1 MVNHRQLATGQLVA
15 VLQDAV
21 ITQSQGAQQMLNF
34 HQLLLG
40 LITQL
45 RVSARQKFGGSK
57 LNLLEAFDVS
67 VTFKAF
73 GYEVQAVKNV
83 DFVLPQGKVVG
94 IVGESGS
101 GKSTFARV
109 LSGLQEP
116 TGGYVTYMGSP
127 IQDGKQIYKGELRKA
142 VQMVFQDPYGSLNP
156 RMRIINAVAE
166 AVRVH
171 QNPNKAEAQQI
182 ALDLLKRMGISE
194 IDAFKYPSSLSGGQR
209 QRASVARA
217 LSVQPKILIADEPTS
232 AIDQSAQS
240 QLLELFSELIH
251 DGLSIVLVSHDLG
264 VIRYL
269 TDNVYVMQNGEF
281 VETGSSTKIFENPSN
296 AYTQKLIASI
306 PSSGKK

>member
-1 MVNHRQLATGQLVA
+1 M
-15 VLQDAV
+15 
-21 ITQSQGAQQMLNF
+21 
-34 HQLLLG
+34 
-40 LITQL
+40 
-45 RVSARQKFGGSK
+45 
-57 LNLLEAFDVS
+57 NLLEAFGVN
-67 VTFKAF
+67 VTFKSY

-83 DFVLPQGKVVG
+83 DFVLPQGQVVG

-109 LSGLQEP
+109 LSGIQEP
-116 TGGYVTYMGSP
+116 TSGYVTYLGKP
-127 IQDGKQIYKGELRKA
+127 IQEGKDIYKGELRKA
-142 VQMVFQDPYGSLNP
+142 VQMVFQDPYSSLNP
-156 RMRIINAVAE
+156 RMRIVNAVSE
-166 AVRVH
+166 AVRIH
-171 QNPNKAEAQQI
+171 QNSNKAEAQQI
-182 ALDLLKRMGISE
+182 ALDLLKRMSISE

-240 QLLELFSELIH
+240 QLLELFSELIK

-281 VETGSSTKIFENPSN
+281 VESGFTSKIFSNPTNS
-296 AYTQKLIASI
+296 YTQKLIASI
-306 PSSGKK
+306 PTSRKK

>member
-1 MVNHRQLATGQLVA
+1 M
-15 VLQDAV
+15 
-21 ITQSQGAQQMLNF
+21 
-34 HQLLLG
+34 
-40 LITQL
+40 
-45 RVSARQKFGGSK
+45 
-57 LNLLEAFDVS
+57 NLLEAFGVS
-67 VTFKAF
+67 VTFKSY

-83 DFVLPQGKVVG
+83 DFVLPQGQVVG

-116 TGGYVTYMGSP
+116 TAGHVTYLGKP
-127 IQDGKQIYKGELRKA
+127 IQEGKEIYKGELRKA
-142 VQMVFQDPYGSLNP
+142 VQMVFQDPYSSLNP
-156 RMRIINAVAE
+156 RMRIVNAVSE
-166 AVRVH
+166 AVRIH
-171 QNPNKAEAQQI
+171 QNPDKAEAQHI
-182 ALDLLKRMGISE
+182 ALELLKRMGISQ

-240 QLLELFSELIH
+240 QLLELFSELIN

-281 VETGSSTKIFENPSN
+281 VESGSSAQIFSNPSN

-306 PSSGKK
+306 PSAHKK

>member
-1 MVNHRQLATGQLVA
+1 M
-15 VLQDAV
+15 
-21 ITQSQGAQQMLNF
+21 
-34 HQLLLG
+34 
-40 LITQL
+40 
-45 RVSARQKFGGSK
+45 
-57 LNLLEAFDVS
+57 NLLEAFGVS
-67 VTFKAF
+67 VTFKSY

-83 DFVLPQGKVVG
+83 DFVLPQSQVVG

-109 LSGLQEP
+109 LSGIQEP
-116 TGGYVTYMGSP
+116 TAGHVTYMGKP
-127 IQDGKQIYKGELRKA
+127 IQEGKEIYKGELRKA
-142 VQMVFQDPYGSLNP
+142 VQMVFQDPYSSLNP
-156 RMRIINAVAE
+156 RMRIVNAVAE
-166 AVRVH
+166 AVQIH
-171 QNPNKAEAQQI
+171 QTSNKNEAQHI
-182 ALDLLKRMGISE
+182 ALELLKRMGISE

-240 QLLELFSELIH
+240 QLLELFSELIK

-281 VETGSSTKIFENPSN
+281 VESGSSAQIFSNPAN

-306 PSSGKK
+306 PSARKK

>member
-1 MVNHRQLATGQLVA
+1 M
-15 VLQDAV
+15 
-21 ITQSQGAQQMLNF
+21 
-34 HQLLLG
+34 
-40 LITQL
+40 
-45 RVSARQKFGGSK
+45 
-57 LNLLEAFDVS
+57 NLLEAFGVS
-67 VTFKAF
+67 VTFKSYGF
-73 GYEVQAVKNV
+73 EVQAVKNV
-83 DFVLPQGKVVG
+83 DFVLPQGQVVG

-109 LSGLQEP
+109 LSGIQEP
-116 TGGYVTYMGSP
+116 TAGHVTYMGKP
-127 IQDGKQIYKGELRKA
+127 IQEGKEIYKGELRKA
-142 VQMVFQDPYGSLNP
+142 VQMVFQDPYSSLNP
-156 RMRIINAVAE
+156 RMRIVNAVAE
-166 AVRVH
+166 AVRIH
-171 QNPNKAEAQQI
+171 QTSNKDEAQQI

-240 QLLELFSELIH
+240 QLLELFSELIK

-281 VETGSSTKIFENPSN
+281 VESGSSAQIFSNPAN

-306 PSSGKK
+306 PSARKK

>member
-1 MVNHRQLATGQLVA
+1 M
-15 VLQDAV
+15 
-21 ITQSQGAQQMLNF
+21 
-34 HQLLLG
+34 
-40 LITQL
+40 
-45 RVSARQKFGGSK
+45 
-57 LNLLEAFDVS
+57 NLLEAFDVS
-67 VTFKAF
+67 VTFKTF
-73 GYEVQAVKNV
+73 GFEVQAVKNV
-83 DFVLPQGKVVG
+83 NFVLPQGKVVG

-116 TGGYVTYMGSP
+116 TGGYVTYMGTP
-127 IQDGKQIYKGELRKA
+127 IQDGKHIYKGELRKA

-156 RMRIINAVAE
+156 RMRIINAVSE

-269 TDNVYVMQNGEF
+269 TDDVYVMQNGEF
-281 VETGSSTKIFENPSN
+281 VESGSSTKIFENPSN

>member
-1 MVNHRQLATGQLVA
+1 
-15 VLQDAV
+15 
-21 ITQSQGAQQMLNF
+21 
-34 HQLLLG
+34 
-40 LITQL
+40 
-45 RVSARQKFGGSK
+45 

-116 TGGYVTYMGSP
+116 TGGYVTYLGAP
-127 IQDGKQIYKGELRKA
+127 IQDGKEIYKGELRKA
-142 VQMVFQDPYGSLNP
+142 VQMVFQDPYSSLNP
-156 RMRIINAVAE
+156 RMLIINAVAE

-240 QLLELFSELIH
+240 QLLELFSELIM

-281 VETGSSTKIFENPSN
+281 VETGSSSKIFENPSN

>member
-1 MVNHRQLATGQLVA
+1 M
-15 VLQDAV
+15 
-21 ITQSQGAQQMLNF
+21 
-34 HQLLLG
+34 
-40 LITQL
+40 
-45 RVSARQKFGGSK
+45 
-57 LNLLEAFDVS
+57 NLLEAFGVS
-67 VTFKAF
+67 VTFKSY

-83 DFVLPQGKVVG
+83 DFVLPQGQVVG

-109 LSGLQEP
+109 LSGIQEP
-116 TGGYVTYMGSP
+116 TAGHVTYMGKP
-127 IQDGKQIYKGELRKA
+127 IQEGKEIYKGELRKA
-142 VQMVFQDPYGSLNP
+142 VQMVFQDPYSSLNP
-156 RMRIINAVAE
+156 RMRIVNAVAE
-166 AVRVH
+166 AVQIH
-171 QNPNKAEAQQI
+171 QTSNKDEAQQI

-240 QLLELFSELIH
+240 QLLELFSELIK

-269 TDNVYVMQNGEF
+269 TDNFYVMQNGEY
-281 VETGSSTKIFENPSN
+281 VESGSSAQIFSNPAN

-306 PSSGKK
+306 PSARKK

>member
-1 MVNHRQLATGQLVA
+1 M
-15 VLQDAV
+15 
-21 ITQSQGAQQMLNF
+21 
-34 HQLLLG
+34 
-40 LITQL
+40 
-45 RVSARQKFGGSK
+45 
-57 LNLLEAFDVS
+57 NLLEAFGVS
-67 VTFKAF
+67 VTFKSY

-83 DFVLPQGKVVG
+83 DFVLPQGQVVG

-109 LSGLQEP
+109 LSGIQEP
-116 TGGYVTYMGSP
+116 TTGHVTYMGKP
-127 IQDGKQIYKGELRKA
+127 IQEGKEIYKGELRKA
-142 VQMVFQDPYGSLNP
+142 VQMVFQDPYSSLNP
-156 RMRIINAVAE
+156 RMRIVNAVAE
-166 AVRVH
+166 AVQIH
-171 QNPNKAEAQQI
+171 QTSNKDEAQQI

-240 QLLELFSELIH
+240 QLLELFSELIK

-281 VETGSSTKIFENPSN
+281 VESGSSAQIFSNPAN

-306 PSSGKK
+306 PSARKK